1 MAVKRKRFNDDFR
14 ASAVLMLEA
23 TGYPEKKGGLTQVS
37 NHLGVPLSTLR
48 GWYTEEHNPAPAEV
62 RNVKRIDLVGEL
74 TNLLGLTFTAAQN
87 TVEEASY
94 KELATAIGI
103 FVDKLQLL
111 SGQPTER
118 QELNVIDHRERIL
131 AVVARKS
138 GGHDTDPTHAIYQQP
153 IG

>member
-1 MAVKRKRFNDDFR
+1 MAAKRKRFNDDFR

-37 NHLGVPLSTLR
+37 THLGVPLSTLR
-48 GWYTEEHNPAPAEV
+48 GWFTAERNPPPAEL
-62 RNVKRIDLVGEL
+62 RNEKRIDLVGEL
-74 TNLLGLTFTAAQN
+74 TSLLGLTFTAAKN
-87 TVEEASY
+87 TVDEASY

-131 AVVARKS
+131 AAVARKA
-138 GGHDTDPTHAIYQQP
+138 GGHATGPADAVYQRP

>member
-1 MAVKRKRFNDDFR
+1 MAAKRKRFNDDFR

-37 NHLGVPLSTLR
+37 THLGVPLSTLR
-48 GWYTEEHNPAPAEV
+48 GWYTAERNPPPAEL
-62 RNVKRIDLVGEL
+62 RNEKRIDLIGEL
-74 TNLLGLTFTAAQN
+74 TALLGLTFTAAKN
-87 TVEEASY
+87 TVNEASY

-118 QELNVIDHRERIL
+118 QEVNVTDHRERIL

-138 GGHDTDPTHAIYQQP
+138 GGHVPTPADAVYQRP